1 MLVYRSVV
9 ENSLGII
16 YIYTLYIQMIPDVW
30 KPFTLYIGVLIER
43 LFSDTYM
50 IKSKKM
56 VKPTPVILGD
66 DVVTFGW

>member
-1 MLVYRSVV
+1 
-9 ENSLGII
+9 
-16 YIYTLYIQMIPDVW
+16 MIPDVW